1 MVARPERDTDEGNVL
16 LERDLGDRRE
26 RAVAARHPEHVR
38 SGLARDLLDVLA
50 LLEDA
55 HLHAALDRGQA
66 QLVGVG
72 RGRSGARID
81 DQVSLQRVRS
91 RRLPRWAVRPMYP
104 PRSMSIIQPMSER
117 GLHMIEDD
125 LSETWIED
133 WAGVGLRELEAL
145 LAKHDAFRGF
155 LETVD
160 D

>member
-1 MVARPERDTDEGNVL
+1 
-16 LERDLGDRRE
+16 
-26 RAVAARHPEHVR
+26 
-38 SGLARDLLDVLA
+38 
-50 LLEDA
+50 
-55 HLHAALDRGQA
+55 
-66 QLVGVG
+66 
-72 RGRSGARID
+72 
-81 DQVSLQRVRS
+81 
-91 RRLPRWAVRPMYP
+91 MYP
-104 PRSMSIIQPMSER
+104 TGSKSIIPHMSER